1 MANDYNQLLDDV
13 FSAIDVIAQKRIESL
28 DFNKTVK
35 CSIVNNIN
43 ADKGEYT
50 VTDGSAT
57 FLAYSEKKDYK
68 IGAYV
73 YVLIPNGDYAQQKM
87 IVGKY
92 VTVQNIIL
100 MLSHRML
107 LLILP
112 II

>member
-57 FLAYSEKKDYK
+57 FLAYSEKFHNEF
-68 IGAYV
+68 V
-73 YVLIPNGDYAQQKM
+73 HF
-87 IVGKY
+87 
-92 VTVQNIIL
+92 
-100 MLSHRML
+100 SL
-107 LLILP
+107 LKNLVFV
-112 II
+112 